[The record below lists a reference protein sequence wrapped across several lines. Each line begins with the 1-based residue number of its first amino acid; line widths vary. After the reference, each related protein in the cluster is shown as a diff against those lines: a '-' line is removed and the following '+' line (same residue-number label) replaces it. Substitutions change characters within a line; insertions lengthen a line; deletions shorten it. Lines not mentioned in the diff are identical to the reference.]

1 MTPKDHSLRKVLFID
16 IETVSRYKRFEELDA
31 SWQNLWELKHSTFQN
46 NTDTAADSY
55 EKRAAIFA
63 EFGKVICISLGYFH
77 KNKNT
82 NSDEFRVKS
91 FFDSDEKTLLTNFA
105 LLLEKYFSDEH
116 DWQLCGHNIKEFDI
130 PFLCRRMMANGIK
143 LPEMLDLSGRKP
155 WEVNIIDTMQQW
167 KFGDYKN
174 YTSLKLIAATLDIPS
189 PKDDIEGKD
198 VGHVYW
204 NENNLP
210 RIVTYCQRD
219 VITVARIL
227 MKIKGET
234 HLLSEAQITIQE

>member
-1 MTPKDHSLRKVLFID
+1 MLLKDYNLRKVLFID
-16 IETVSRYKRFEELDA
+16 IETVSRHKKFEELDA
-31 SWQNLWELKHSTFQN
+31 VWQNLWELKHNTFQN
-46 NTDTAADSY
+46 NTDTAASSY

-63 EFGKVICISLGYFH
+63 EFGKVICISLGYFYR
-77 KNKNT
+77 NKNT
-82 NSDEFRVKS
+82 QRDEFRVKS
-91 FFDSDEKTLLTNFA
+91 FFDTDEKALLSNFA
-105 LLLEKYFSDEH
+105 SLLEKYFPDEH

-130 PFLCRRMMANGIK
+130 PFLCRRMMANGTK

-204 NENNLP
+204 QENNLP

-219 VITVARIL
+219 VVTVARIL
-227 MKIKGET
+227 MKIKGEDHT
-234 HLLSEAQITIQE
+234 LEEISISIQP